1 MADSP
6 LVAAPAVTGGRDE
19 LGGGA
24 VALPV
29 GTGTDVMVPGTVTE
43 AVSDSVW
50 GGAVSVSV
58 GCVSVG
64 WLSAAVSVCVGVTV
78 LVSVWAFVFRSDLRA
93 QQAMNP
99 AATPGS
105 HSVTQRNAAFRSPC
119 GRSATMAACAA

>member
-64 WLSAAVSVCVGVTV
+64 WLSEAVSVCVGVTV
-78 LVSVWAFVFRSDLRA
+78 LVSVWVFVWLTVRVVVVAVASPVQVRPRG
-93 QQAMNP
+93 QQP
-99 AATPGS
+99 
-105 HSVTQRNAAFRSPC
+105 
-119 GRSATMAACAA
+119 